1 MQISGRECHEFFV
14 VAGRPWKMLTRPR
27 LEDEFDKSFED
38 IRSDLD
44 ELAIPISFYLLA
56 HNIAQCAYQ

>member
-38 IRSDLD
+38 I
-44 ELAIPISFYLLA
+44 
-56 HNIAQCAYQ
+56 